1 MNFSIFSELNWIAI
15 FLGALGYFILGA
27 LWYSVLFGKTWI
39 RLTGVDA
46 SNPDAKKGMFGVMFF
61 SFVWMFITAV
71 AIAIIRAR
79 MDNVIGISGGIK
91 LGAVTGLCF
100 GVSAIAISYVY
111 EKRPSGLYLINGG
124 YTLLGNI
131 IAAIIICSWA

>member
-27 LWYSVLFGKTWI
+27 VWYSALFGKAWI

-46 SNPDAKKGMFGVMFF
+46 SHPDAKKGMFPIMFF
-61 SFVWMFITAV
+61 SFVMMFVTAA
-71 AIAIIRAR
+71 AIAIIRVR

-91 LGAVTGLCF
+91 LGAVTGFCF

-111 EKRPSGLYLINGG
+111 EKRPIGLYLINGF
-124 YTLLGNI
+124 YILLGNI
-131 IAAIIICSWA
+131 IAAVIICSWV